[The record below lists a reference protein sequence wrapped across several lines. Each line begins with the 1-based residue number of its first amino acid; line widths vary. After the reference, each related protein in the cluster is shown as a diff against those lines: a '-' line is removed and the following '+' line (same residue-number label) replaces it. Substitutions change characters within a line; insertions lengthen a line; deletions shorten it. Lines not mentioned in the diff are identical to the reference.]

1 MISIPYAV
9 LQRATLIVLGL
20 YFGTFLGTSLC
31 VLHTSHTQSGMD
43 GSTTHASSSAPAH
56 ASSSMATH
64 VSSLTEVHA
73 SSWGA
78 AFDRSHDGE
87 HSGAPGPDHMG
98 VCTAVSCASALA
110 AHPFQDLDSMNR
122 VSHAERAYFTGTMSP
137 DAEMVL
143 PPPRLG

>member
-43 GSTTHASSSAPAH
+43 GSTTH